1 MSDIID
7 VFTTAGTNKGL
18 YYGGAFR
25 AAQTDAVIN
34 VTNPATAAHFTT
46 VPDGSSEDVDAA
58 VAAAQS
64 AFGDWSALDP
74 IDRARHLRRFADV
87 IRENIPKLAI
97 LETIVT
103 GRALKEMKAQMGRIP
118 EWIEYFAGIA
128 MGLEGESNVVKGGYV
143 TMTQYS
149 SLGPVALLTPWNH
162 PILILVK
169 KMGAALAAGNTL

>member
-64 AFGDWSALDP
+64 AFGIGPPSTPLIVHATYVV
-74 IDRARHLRRFADV
+74 LR
-87 IRENIPKLAI
+87 
-97 LETIVT
+97 
-103 GRALKEMKAQMGRIP
+103 M
-118 EWIEYFAGIA
+118 
-128 MGLEGESNVVKGGYV
+128 
-143 TMTQYS
+143 
-149 SLGPVALLTPWNH
+149 
-162 PILILVK
+162 
-169 KMGAALAAGNTL
+169 